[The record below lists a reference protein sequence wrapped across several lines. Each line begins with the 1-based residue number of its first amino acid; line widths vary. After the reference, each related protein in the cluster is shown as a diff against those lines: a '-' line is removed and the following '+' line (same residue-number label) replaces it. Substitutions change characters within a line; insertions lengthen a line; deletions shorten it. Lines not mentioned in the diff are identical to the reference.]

1 MPIKFVKTEYILT
14 LIKKFLKV
22 FGFVRFL
29 YDKMLSDRKDSYK
42 KTRKVLALI

>member
-1 MPIKFVKTEYILT
+1 M
-14 LIKKFLKV
+14 
-22 FGFVRFL
+22 